1 MARRTLAPFGR
12 RRDAMVDVYNGG
24 MAAVSGS
31 PLSLSLSRKVPF
43 WSSIEPSNI
52 LQEATG
58 CF

>member
-24 MAAVSGS
+24 MDGVSGS
-31 PLSLSLSRKVPF
+31 RFASLSRKVPF